1 MNKYGQKFS
10 DKEIGRQFRDALHFG
25 EVKVGLTQREEK
37 LKNEPANVSLG
48 DAISE
53 QKIKNDYKSSV
64 KERQLKSREKKLFE
78 LAQKSKEETGWKT
91 IRERNEKVPLVDETH
106 DMGYD
111 LETVHHRK
119 FSTKEFLAKIESGTF
134 KIDDFDKIYPGKEFK

>member
-1 MNKYGQKFS
+1 VNKYGQKFS

-78 LAQKSKEETGWKT
+78 LAQKSKEETG
-91 IRERNEKVPLVDETH
+91 
-106 DMGYD
+106 
-111 LETVHHRK
+111 
-119 FSTKEFLAKIESGTF
+119 
-134 KIDDFDKIYPGKEFK
+134 